1 MVCDAS
7 VLVALIVPEP
17 SSDAVDRRLR
27 EAGSAII
34 SDFVVGEV
42 FSAIGIKLR
51 RGEIDRPAADG
62 LVFEFQLLASRYGQ
76 KIAMQPEDMGQAAEL
91 VRRFE
96 FGLRMPDALHLA
108 LAQRLGSPLATLDKR
123 QTEAAR
129 ALGIAVPNFDRI

>member
-17 SSDAVDRRLR
+17 SSNSVDRALR
-27 EAGSAII
+27 EADGATI

-51 RGEIDRPAADG
+51 RGEIAGQAADG
-62 LVFEFQLLASRYGQ
+62 LVFEFQLLAGRYGR
-76 KIAMQPEDMGQAAEL
+76 KTAMQPEDMEQAAEL

-96 FGLRMPDALHLA
+96 FGLRMPDALHIA
-108 LAQRLGSPLATLDKR
+108 LAQRLALPLATLDKR
-123 QTEAAR
+123 QTDAAR
-129 ALGIAVPNFDRI
+129 ALGVPVPDFAQT